1 MSADERIN
9 QAYCD
14 GYFDG
19 RKAQWWLVLRYINKR
34 RNENATLEQ
43 IHDEIGRAT
52 HEDIEMEIIQKYQYK
67 PG

>member
-1 MSADERIN
+1 MRVDERIK
-9 QAYCD
+9 QAYVD

-43 IHDEIGRAT
+43 IHDEIGRAK
-52 HEDIEMEIIQKYQYK
+52 HEVIETEIIQKYQYN
-67 PG
+67 PD